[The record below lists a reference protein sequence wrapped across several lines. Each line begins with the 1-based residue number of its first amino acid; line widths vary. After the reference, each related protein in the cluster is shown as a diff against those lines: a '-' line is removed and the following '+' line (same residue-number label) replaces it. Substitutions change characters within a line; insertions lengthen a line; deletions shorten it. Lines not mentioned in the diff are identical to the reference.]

1 MWSMNWG
8 IGDFACF
15 QMLKARSIRAPQVAH
30 KPVNKGNILHAV
42 GGKMGKMDIGSL
54 SGQKICVSEMRF

>member
-1 MWSMNWG
+1 
-8 IGDFACF
+8 
-15 QMLKARSIRAPQVAH
+15 MLKARSIRAPQVAH
-30 KPVNKGNILHAV
+30 KPVNKGSILHAV